1 MSVDAAVKQV
11 EEQMIKC
18 VEFLRQE
25 LRGVRTGRASPGLIE
40 TLRVDVESY
49 GSSMT
54 LKELANI
61 GVAEGN
67 VLVVKPFD
75 PATLKDIEKGIVKS
89 DLGIN
94 PQNDGK
100 VVRLPVPA
108 LSTERRNQ
116 LVTRVKQLAEAQKI
130 AVRNLRRDANKAM
143 ETAQKAKTMTEDD
156 LKRGQEKI
164 QKLTDDYS
172 KKVDAL
178 LEEKT
183 KDIMEVSRDAA

>member
-11 EEQMIKC
+11 EEQMSKC
-18 VEFLRQE
+18 VEFLRLE

-130 AVRNLRRDANKAM
+130 AVRNLRRDANKAL

-183 KDIMEVSRDAA
+183 KDIMEV